1 MSWASDCRAALN
13 VAMLSLSVS
22 VVRRGGMLDT
32 VTLVARD
39 CAVLMRSRYCAVSDV
54 ISTSASPQLF
64 PPINN
69 TISSYFSLH
78 DFFTSDSSLFKLFT
92 LAPPRLTILVLVR
105 CVSSKSRRRL
115 LPITKVC
122 PLDWSSFSRR
132 FSYSN
137 RLFWCVR
144 FAFCS
149 RNWESSILHS
159 VHSTFAWSRSAWH
172 NLCVSIE
179 ITRSISSDSLF
190 NLSLV
195 SRRSAAMCLQLQQGH
210 TPAASS
216 SSRSRHLLWYQ
227 WPQRQQR
234 MRTPPPFRFVYLQPS
249 MQTSGVWWG
258 AAATADRRPRP
269 VVSTSSGVG
278 VEVIA
283 AKSSAAAI
291 ACEALVM
298 LPVASAEGVYGGRGW
313 FSVVVD
319 ELSSFVACCC
329 CCGGGGGGGIE

>member
-1 MSWASDCRAALN
+1 MSWASVCRAALN

-69 TISSYFSLH
+69 TIRSYFLH

-115 LPITKVC
+115 LPITKIC

-137 RLFWCVR
+137 RLFCCVR

-159 VHSTFAWSRSAWH
+159 VHSTFAWSRSASERH

-179 ITRSISSDSLF
+179 ITRSTSSDSLF
-190 NLSLV
+190 TLSLV
-195 SRRSAAMCLQLQQGH
+195 SL
-210 TPAASS
+210 
-216 SSRSRHLLWYQ
+216 YQ
-227 WPQRQQR
+227 
-234 MRTPPPFRFVYLQPS
+234 
-249 MQTSGVWWG
+249 
-258 AAATADRRPRP
+258 
-269 VVSTSSGVG
+269 
-278 VEVIA
+278 I
-283 AKSSAAAI
+283 
-291 ACEALVM
+291 
-298 LPVASAEGVYGGRGW
+298 
-313 FSVVVD
+313 
-319 ELSSFVACCC
+319 
-329 CCGGGGGGGIE
+329 